1 MWLVEEGQC
10 NTDEWLYTPKSIFS
24 EDKHLHRLRA
34 WNHRFHTTVEN
45 SVFTAKDNWSTVAL
59 QKGKYWLCSMV
70 WSLEA
75 YLRRQD
81 WLTACCTLR
90 SKNPKNISATKTD
103 DQNKWHN
110 LFNVH
115 QNSFMKLFRG
125 KKGYGG
131 PGLRTE
137 MENKTERGSKERCW
151 AKLHMCS
158 CLCCLM
164 NYLFKKKKKSWE
176 QIQVYSISWFFLHVA
191 TVWLSAVLP
200 WQRIFKSHHSSHFYW
215 NAHMETVV

>member
-1 MWLVEEGQC
+1 MACGRRAVQHRWMIIHTKVHFLWRQ
-10 NTDEWLYTPKSIFS
+10 TFTPSQSLEPQIPHS
-24 EDKHLHRLRA
+24 
-34 WNHRFHTTVEN
+34 TVEN

-151 AKLHMCS
+151 AKLH
-158 CLCCLM
+158 
-164 NYLFKKKKKSWE
+164 
-176 QIQVYSISWFFLHVA
+176 VFLS
-191 TVWLSAVLP
+191 LLP
-200 WQRIFKSHHSSHFYW
+200 YELLI
-215 NAHMETVV
+215 